1 MRRTLLIA
9 FALVPFALNP
19 APTWTQPT
27 AAAELALMPVPAA
40 MTTSG
45 GAFAL
50 TASFSVGTAG
60 VDSPRLE
67 GAISRALIRLSN
79 KTGLQFS
86 REVAHGGTAALVI
99 EVRSKD
105 APVQGIDEDESYSLK
120 VTPES
125 IHLQAATSTGAMHG
139 LETLLQLVQP
149 QKAGF
154 IVPGVTINDAPRFRW
169 RGLMID
175 CSRHFEPI
183 DVLERNI
190 DAMAAVKL
198 NVFHWHLMDDQGV
211 RIESKRF
218 PKLMQL
224 GSDGKFYT
232 QQQIRDL
239 VAYARARGIRVVPE
253 FEMPGHSSAWLVAY
267 PELNSGSEPQG
278 IRRQFGI
285 SEYALDP
292 TRETT
297 YKFLTRFLGEMIT
310 LFPDQY
316 VHIGGDETPAP
327 DWKKNPRILAFM
339 KTHHLEDNAALQA
352 YFNRRVLAI
361 LTRLHR
367 RMVGWDEIFNPG
379 LPKTVVIQ
387 SWRGVASLSKAAEQ
401 GYEGV
406 LSAPYYLDG
415 MQPASRHYLA
425 DPIPADTVLSAEQQ
439 KLILGGEICMWGEHL
454 NERTIDSRIWPR
466 SAAIAERFWSPQ
478 SVRDVDDMYR
488 RLEPISLEV
497 ESLGLKHLS
506 SEDAG
511 LRSLAG
517 SEQIRPLQVFA
528 SAFEPVSF
536 GERSSTQHT
545 TQLTPL
551 TGFVDAVR
559 PDPAIRYKVEHAAAI
574 LAKSP
579 QGHSPELDE
588 ARALLERFFSSAGD
602 SVPQV
607 EAMMDSSPRLA
618 EMRVRADQLS
628 QLAAIGSQALKYLQ
642 QGNAPAEWK
651 RASLE
656 TIATA
661 RKPGALVRFH
671 FLEPLTALV
680 NASEGSTPH

>member
-1 MRRTLLIA
+1 MRPSLLLA
-9 FALVPFALNP
+9 FAVAPFALNP
-19 APTWTQPT
+19 VAMWTQPT
-27 AAAELALMPVPAA
+27 AATQLALMPAPAA
-40 MTTSG
+40 LTTTA
-45 GAFAL
+45 GAFSL
-50 TASFSVGTAG
+50 TATFSVSTAG
-60 VDSPRLE
+60 VDSPRLDS
-67 GAISRALIRLSN
+67 AISRALARLSN
-79 KTGLQFS
+79 KTGLQLP
-86 REVAHGGTAALVI
+86 REIAHNSDTALVI
-99 EVRSKD
+99 DVRTKD
-105 APVQGIDEDESYSLK
+105 APVQGIDEDESYSLT
-120 VTPES
+120 VTPQN

-149 QKAGF
+149 QKGGF
-154 IVPGVTINDAPRFRW
+154 IVPGVTIHDSPRFRW

-183 DVLERNI
+183 EVLERNI

-211 RIESKRF
+211 RVESKRF

-224 GSDGKFYT
+224 GSDGNFYT

-267 PELNSGSEPQG
+267 PELNSGSEPPG

-297 YKFLTRFLGEMIT
+297 YRFLTRFLGEMTT

-367 RMVGWDEIFNPG
+367 RMVGWDEIFNPA

-387 SWRGVASLSKAAEQ
+387 SWRGVASLGKAAEQ

-415 MQPASRHYLA
+415 MQPAAKHYLA
-425 DPIPADTVLSAEQQ
+425 DPVPADTILSPEQQ

-478 SVRDVDDMYR
+478 SIKDVDDMYR
-488 RLEPISLEV
+488 RLEPVSLQL

-517 SEQIRPLQVFA
+517 NEQIRPLQVFA

-545 TQLTPL
+545 NQLTPL

-559 PDPAIRYKVEHAAAI
+559 PDPAIRYQVEHAVMVVAQ
-574 LAKSP
+574 SP
-579 QGHSPELDE
+579 QGHSPEVDE
-588 ARALLERFFSSAGD
+588 ARSLLEQFFASTGA
-602 SVPQV
+602 SVPEV
-607 EAMMDSSPRLA
+607 ETIMDSSPRLA
-618 EMRVRADQLS
+618 EMRTRAEQLS
-628 QLAAIGSQALKYLQ
+628 QLATIGTLALKYLQ
-642 QGNAPAEWK
+642 QGNAPTEWK

-661 RKPGALVRFH
+661 RKPSALVRFH
-671 FLEPLTALV
+671 FLDPLTTLV
-680 NASEGSTPH
+680 NAPR

>member
-1 MRRTLLIA
+1 M
-9 FALVPFALNP
+9 
-19 APTWTQPT
+19 WGQS
-27 AAAELALMPVPAA
+27 AAATELALMPVPAT

-45 GAFAL
+45 GAFPL
-50 TASFSVGTAG
+50 TANFTVGVTG
-60 VDSPRLE
+60 VDSPRLD
-67 GAISRALIRLSN
+67 GAISRALCRLSN
-79 KTGLQFS
+79 KTGLQLS
-86 REVAHGGTAALVI
+86 REPTHNGTGALVI
-99 EVRSKD
+99 DVRSKD
-105 APVQGIDEDESYSLK
+105 APVQGIEEDESYSLN
-120 VTPES
+120 VTPQS

-149 QKAGF
+149 EKGGF

-183 DVLERNI
+183 EVLERNI

-211 RIESKRF
+211 RVESKRF

-267 PELNSGSEPQG
+267 PELNSGSEPPG
-278 IRRQFGI
+278 IRREFGI
-285 SEYALDP
+285 SAYALDP

-297 YKFLTRFLGEMIT
+297 YRFLTRFLGEMVT

-339 KTHHLEDNAALQA
+339 RTHHLEDNAALQA

-361 LTRLHR
+361 LTHLHR

-415 MQPASRHYLA
+415 MQPAARHYLA
-425 DPIPADTVLSAEQQ
+425 DPVPADTTLSVEQQ

-466 SAAIAERFWSPQ
+466 SAAIAERFWSSQ
-478 SVRDVDDMYR
+478 SVRNVDDMYR
-488 RLEPISLEV
+488 RLEPISLEL

-506 SEDAG
+506 SEGAG

-517 SEQIRPLQVFA
+517 TEQIAPLRVFA

-545 TQLTPL
+545 NQLTPL

-559 PDPAIRYKVEHAAAI
+559 PDPPVRYQVEHAVAI
-574 LAKSP
+574 LAQSP
-579 QGHSPELDE
+579 KGHSPEVDE
-588 ARALLERFFSSAGD
+588 ARALLQQFFSSTGD

-607 EAMMDSSPRLA
+607 EAMMESSPRLA

-628 QLAAIGSQALKYLQ
+628 QLATIGNQALKYLQ
-642 QGNAPAEWK
+642 QDNAPADWK
-651 RASLE
+651 RASLD

-661 RKPGALVRFH
+661 KKPGALVRFH

-680 NASEGSTPH
+680 NATQ